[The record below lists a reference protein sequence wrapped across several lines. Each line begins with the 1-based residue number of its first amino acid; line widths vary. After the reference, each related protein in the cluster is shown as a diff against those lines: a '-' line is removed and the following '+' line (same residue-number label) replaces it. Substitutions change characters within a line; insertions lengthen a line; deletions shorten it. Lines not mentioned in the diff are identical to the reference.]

1 MQSYRA
7 AQQAVG
13 GIFGKYS
20 GSFQDSID
28 SFVKC
33 EIEKEEFLGALTQ
46 FMVDRERMF
55 AEVMQF
61 FESKVNR
68 TKVLTA
74 EDLLEANPELSEEE
88 MELMLRNQNSKD
100 AKKLAKKAESEAK
113 KLAKKAEAEE
123 KKLAKKA
130 EAEAKKL
137 VKKAE
142 AEAKKLVKKAELSN
156 ARKKATEERK
166 MMRKEDAASKNV
178 LESFSVTSSNSSS
191 NSSVSDL
198 SDEDADFDKELIA
211 LANVAEEIAKAKEE
225 EKIANAAE
233 LVKVIELAELE
244 RAELERAE
252 LERAELERAELERAE
267 LEKAELE
274 KAELEKAELAR
285 AELAKAELAKAE
297 LAKAE
302 LAKAELERAAR
313 DVKDEDETAAQITEV
328 KFDVK
333 KRVKKTKESKEKR
346 HIVKQNGDNMFVED
360 TLQKIKYILR
370 EGICYTET
378 KIIGKWNEEED
389 SIEFY
394 NLGEDEAKQI
404 TFASVYDFD
413 AESSFENRKV
423 FINGDCLVYHN
434 AQGDIW
440 GRYQPLTNTIVAE
453 EEEDEEE
460 YD

>member
-244 RAELERAE
+244 RAELE
-252 LERAELERAELERAE
+252 
-267 LEKAELE
+267 